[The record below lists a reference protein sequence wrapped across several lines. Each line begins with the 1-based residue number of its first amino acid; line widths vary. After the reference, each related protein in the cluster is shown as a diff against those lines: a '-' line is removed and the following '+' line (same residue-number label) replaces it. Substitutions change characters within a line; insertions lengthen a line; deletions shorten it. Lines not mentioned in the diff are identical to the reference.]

1 MIDTRQRQ
9 HSGCSLRVLFTV
21 QTLEGRAG
29 GSLYVRDFMLE
40 LLRRGHRPV
49 VFSTR
54 LGALAGEIRG
64 LTIPVID
71 RLDSLTAKPDIIH
84 GNSPIETMA
93 ALLHFPDSPAIF
105 TCHGWD
111 SPDAMPPKIPRLVR
125 YIAVDE
131 TCRDRLVCHEGIPDD
146 RVLVHFNPV
155 DLTRFLPRGPLP
167 ERPQR
172 ALVFSNNAR
181 EANYLPSVRQACE
194 RTGIPLDVAG
204 EGSQK
209 LSLQPELILG
219 RYDIVFAKA
228 RCALEA
234 LAVGTAAILCD
245 ETGLGPMVTLD
256 NLHVSRRMNFGR
268 RALRNPVEPDLI
280 VTEIRKYN
288 SEDAARVSR
297 CVRESEGLQTAAESL
312 ENIYIEAIEDFR
324 NTRKGRE
331 CDLEQ
336 QYAAAFLQDIAPFS
350 NTFYFAEQV
359 RAAERHSRETAIR
372 ELAEVMA
379 MHPLPLEERRQIH
392 ILNTI
397 CPNAVRKGEAFSVVL
412 DLENGSHC
420 FLASYAPN
428 PVHIAFHWIK
438 AETLETAVFEG
449 TRSRIY
455 PPLPPGRT
463 FRYSAEINAPGE
475 PGRYLL
481 RLTLV
486 QESITWFDTD
496 DLQCFVD
503 VSVLVS

>member
-1 MIDTRQRQ
+1 MIDTRR
-9 HSGCSLRVLFTV
+9 SLRVLFTV

-54 LGALAGEIRG
+54 LGALAAEIRG

-71 RLDSLTAKPDIIH
+71 RLDKLTAIPDIIH

-111 SPDAMPPKIPRLVR
+111 SPDAIPPKMPRLVR

-131 TCRDRLVCHEGIPDD
+131 TCRDRLVCHEGIPED
-146 RVLVHFNPV
+146 RVLVHYNPV

-181 EANYLPSVRQACE
+181 ETNYLPSVRQACE
-194 RTGIPLDVAG
+194 RAGVPLDVAG
-204 EGSQK
+204 EGSHR
-209 LSLQPELILG
+209 LSVQPELILG
-219 RYDIVFAKA
+219 GYDIVFAKA

-234 LAVGTAAILCD
+234 LAVGTSVILCD
-245 ETGLGPMVTLD
+245 ETGMGPMVTLD
-256 NLHVSRRMNFGR
+256 DFRALRRMNFGR
-268 RALRNPVEPDLI
+268 RALRNPVEPDRI
-280 VTEIRKYN
+280 TAEIQKYN
-288 SEDAARVSR
+288 AGDATRVSQFI
-297 CVRESEGLQTAAESL
+297 RESEGLQSSAESL

-324 NTRKGRE
+324 NTSRGRE

-336 QYAAAFLQDIAPFS
+336 QCAAAFLQDIAPFS

-359 RAAERHSRETAIR
+359 RSAERHSRETTIR

-379 MHPLPLEERRQIH
+379 MHPLPLEDRRQIQ

-397 CPNAVRKGEAFSVVL
+397 CPNSVRNGESFPVVL
-412 DLENGSHC
+412 DLENGSRC

-449 TRSRIY
+449 ARSRIY

-463 FRYSAEINAPGE
+463 FRYTAKIQAPDE
-475 PGRYLL
+475 PGTYLL

-496 DLQCFVD
+496 ELQCFVD
-503 VSVLVS
+503 VPVLVS

>member
-1 MIDTRQRQ
+1 
-9 HSGCSLRVLFTV
+9 
-21 QTLEGRAG
+21 
-29 GSLYVRDFMLE
+29 
-40 LLRRGHRPV
+40 
-49 VFSTR
+49 
-54 LGALAGEIRG
+54 
-64 LTIPVID
+64 VID
-71 RLDSLTAKPDIIH
+71 RLDRLTAKPDIIH

-111 SPDAMPPKIPRLVR
+111 SPDAIPPKMPRLVR

-131 TCRDRLVCHEGIPDD
+131 TCRDRLVCHEGIPED

-167 ERPQR
+167 ERPRR

-194 RTGIPLDVAG
+194 RAGIPLDVAG
-204 EGSQK
+204 EGSHS

-219 RYDIVFAKA
+219 GYDIVFAKA

-234 LAVGTAAILCD
+234 LAVGTSVILCD
-245 ETGLGPMVTLD
+245 ETGMGPMVTLD
-256 NLHVSRRMNFGR
+256 NFRALRRMNFGR
-268 RALRNPVEPDLI
+268 RALCNPVEPDRI
-280 VTEIRKYN
+280 VAEIQKYN
-288 SEDAARVSR
+288 SGDATRVSQ
-297 CVRESEGLQTAAESL
+297 CIRESEGLQSSAESL
-312 ENIYIEAIEDFR
+312 ENIYIEAIEYFR
-324 NTRKGRE
+324 NTSRGRE
-331 CDLEQ
+331 RELEQ
-336 QYAAAFLQDIAPFS
+336 QYAAAFLEDIAPFS
-350 NTFYFAEQV
+350 NTFHCAQQV

-379 MHPLPLEERRQIH
+379 MHPLPLEDRQQIH
-392 ILNTI
+392 ILNSI
-397 CPNAVRKGEAFSVVL
+397 CPNTVSKDESFWVVL
-412 DLENGSHC
+412 DLKNGSHS
-420 FLASYAPN
+420 FLSSYAPN

-438 AETLETAVFEG
+438 AETLETVVFEG
-449 TRSRIY
+449 ARSRIY

-463 FRYSAEINAPGE
+463 FRYSAEIHAPDE

-486 QESITWFDTD
+486 QESITWFDTG

-503 VSVLVS
+503 VPVLVN